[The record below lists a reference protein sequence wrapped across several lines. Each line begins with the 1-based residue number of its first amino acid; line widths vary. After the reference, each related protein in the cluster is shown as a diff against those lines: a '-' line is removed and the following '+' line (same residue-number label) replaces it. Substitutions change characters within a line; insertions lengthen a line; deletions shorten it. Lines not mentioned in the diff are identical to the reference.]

1 MAETST
7 IASLATAGGTLVLA
21 LATFSSTRSANRA
34 ARVSEQALQ
43 ARLRPVLFSAR
54 YDDTAQKV
62 SWIDDFH
69 VVLRNGLAVVQEEQ
83 EAMYMAIPLRN
94 VGSGLAVLHAWNIYA
109 GRGGTEPPSDIGS
122 FRRQQVD
129 LYVPAGDI
137 GFWQAA
143 LREREDPLREQLRAA
158 IDEPSAITVEILY
171 GDHEGGQR
179 TVTSFNLTR
188 RTGADDEQWLWTA
201 RPVRHWNIDR
211 EQPR

>member
-1 MAETST
+1 MADAST

-34 ARVSEQALQ
+34 ARVSELALQ

-62 SWIDDFH
+62 SWIDNYH
-69 VVLRNGLAVVQEEQ
+69 VVLRNGLAVVHEEQ

-109 GRGGTEPPSDIGS
+109 GPASIEPPSDIDS

-129 LYVPAGDI
+129 LYVPAGDV
-137 GFWQAA
+137 GFWQGA
-143 LREREDPLREQLRAA
+143 LRDNDDPLREQLRAA
-158 IDEPSAITVEILY
+158 IDAAGPITVELLY

-179 TVTSFNLTR
+179 TVTSFNLTSR
-188 RTGADDEQWLWTA
+188 EGAPGESWERTT

>member
-1 MAETST
+1 MADTST

-21 LATFSSTRSANRA
+21 IATFSSTRSANRA

-54 YDDTAQKV
+54 HDDAAQKV
-62 SWIDDFH
+62 SWVDEH
-69 VVLRNGLAVVQEEQ
+69 RVVLRNGLAAIQEEAA
-83 EAMYMAIPLRN
+83 AMYLAIPLRN
-94 VGSGLAVLHAWNIYA
+94 VGSGLAVLHGWNISA
-109 GRGGTEPPSDIGS
+109 GRASAQAPADIDS

-129 LYVPAGDI
+129 LYVPAGDV

-143 LREREDPLREQLRAA
+143 LREHEDPLRAQLRAA
-158 IDEPSAITVEILY
+158 IDEASPVTVEILY

-179 TVTSFNLTR
+179 TVTSFNLTPR
-188 RTGADDEQWLWTA
+188 EGADDEHWLWTS